1 MLASAKQGTS
11 FHVLTSEFY
20 LHVHNCIYCK
30 DQCVFLQ
37 LFSAFQGTSSGF
49 LVPLMFCMLFDKPT
63 HCFVIL
69 AEVGVKILLKELPY
83 GKQVLL
89 SATLD
94 H

>member
-1 MLASAKQGTS
+1 
-11 FHVLTSEFY
+11 
-20 LHVHNCIYCK
+20 
-30 DQCVFLQ
+30 
-37 LFSAFQGTSSGF
+37 
-49 LVPLMFCMLFDKPT
+49 MLFDKPT

-94 H
+94 HKDLILLGNAHVHYAA